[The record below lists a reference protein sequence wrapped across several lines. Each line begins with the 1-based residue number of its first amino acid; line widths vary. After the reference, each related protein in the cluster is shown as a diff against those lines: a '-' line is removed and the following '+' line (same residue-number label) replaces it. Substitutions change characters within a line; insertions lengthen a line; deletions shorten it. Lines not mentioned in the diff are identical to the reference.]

1 MRLIARDIRHA
12 YASLPALDG
21 ISLEVGEGEVLAILG
36 PSGCGKSTLLG
47 VLGGLIAPSAGA
59 VSLTGE
65 PPPGCLNALTYV
77 FQDFSL
83 LPWETVEE
91 NIALA
96 LLPHRLDRAEA
107 GARVD
112 TVLARTGLAPFRR
125 AYPKSLSGGMRQRVG
140 IARALV
146 VKPAILLM
154 DEPLSALDAQTR
166 EIMMEEFEGLF
177 AREAVSAV
185 YVTHNIDEAVRLGD
199 RVLVLSRRPGRIKLL
214 EAITIPRGDRGT
226 AQSAARLDEARHALW
241 RSIAGEARAA
251 MEEAQ

>member
-1 MRLIARDIRHA
+1 MRLIARDIGHA
-12 YASLPALDG
+12 YATLQALDG
-21 ISLEVGEGEVLAILG
+21 VSLELGEREVLAILG

-47 VLGGLIAPSAGA
+47 ILGGLVSPSRGSVRLA
-59 VSLTGE
+59 GE
-65 PPPGCLNALTYV
+65 PPAGCLNALTYV

-83 LPWETVEE
+83 LPWETVEG
-91 NIALA
+91 NIGLA
-96 LLPHRLDRAEA
+96 LLPHRLGRTEEA
-107 GARVD
+107 SRIDG
-112 TVLARTGLAPFRR
+112 VLALTGLTLFRR

-166 EIMMEEFEGLF
+166 EIMLEEFAGLF
-177 AREAVSAV
+177 SREAVSAV

-199 RVLVLSRRPGRIKLL
+199 RVLVLSRRPGRIKAI
-214 EAITIPRGDRGT
+214 EAVPIARAARGDPKSK
-226 AQSAARLDEARHALW
+226 AQLDEIRQSLW
-241 RSIAGEARAA
+241 QSIAAEARAA